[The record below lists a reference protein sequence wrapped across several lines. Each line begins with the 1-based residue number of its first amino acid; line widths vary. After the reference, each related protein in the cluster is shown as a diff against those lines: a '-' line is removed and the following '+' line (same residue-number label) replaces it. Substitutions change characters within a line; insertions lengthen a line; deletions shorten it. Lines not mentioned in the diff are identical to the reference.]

1 MKRIIISMLIASA
14 LFGCQEQIEELDSA
28 SKAEVFEAYIEEFTT
43 ATKTSLTQTNN
54 VVWSEN
60 DHVAIFQGS
69 SIADK
74 YKVTSSSVG
83 STNGKFTI
91 EADNSGE
98 VNGDFVSGNEFPTN
112 VALYPYADNLSCS
125 NGQLN
130 EDNVASYV
138 IDGIVLP
145 QIQSYTEK
153 SFGEEAFPMV
163 AVTNG
168 LADHTLR
175 FKNVCGA
182 MKLQFKGTDAIQS
195 ITIEGR
201 NGEKLSGS
209 ATLTIYPTNAAPAI
223 ELSQNA
229 PTSVTLDCG
238 EGVQLNEETATSFII
253 SLPPVAFTQGFKV
266 IITKT
271 NGETMKIETVSAN
284 TVFRSSILVMP
295 ELTIESSETGDD
307 NIGEVPNLIDYVDE
321 YGINHGPGILI
332 DGVVWAPVNCGY
344 HATDYQW
351 GKLYQWGRK
360 YGQGYSGD
368 LEDRD
373 GDTIGQTSDATTP
386 TLAKGAVSIVE
397 GNQISNSNVF
407 YYGSSDWANPHNATL
422 WNSGTEGSPIKTD
435 YDPCPTGWRVPT
447 YKELDNL
454 RKNHSSW
461 TSISGQ
467 SGYWFS
473 GSRSYS
479 TYIPKIF
486 FQAAGVRIRQDGST
500 SSRGSGGDYW
510 SSTPSDYNDNEAHYL
525 YFYDGTVRIYST
537 GYRADGHSVRC
548 VQE

>member
-14 LFGCQEQIEELDSA
+14 LFGCQEQIEE
-28 SKAEVFEAYIEEFTT
+28 FTT

-54 VVWSEN
+54 VIWSEN